1 MANQKEMI
9 VLQRFPNRIEAEM
22 AEGALHAAE
31 IDAMVSAD
39 DAGGVE
45 PGLWTQGIRL
55 LVWQEDADR
64 ARAVLL
70 GVSDEQGVGS
80 TSEDREDPDE

>member
-1 MANQKEMI
+1 MADPKSEMI
-9 VLQRFPNRIEAEM
+9 VLQTFPNRVEADM
-22 AEGALHAAE
+22 AEGALRAAE

-55 LVWQEDADR
+55 LVWREDADR
-64 ARAVLL
+64 AREVLM
-70 GVSDEQGVGS
+70 GS
-80 TSEDREDPDE
+80 ANDPDITEESRP

>member
-1 MANQKEMI
+1 MTNPKPEM
-9 VLQRFPNRIEAEM
+9 VVVRTFPNRIEAEM
-22 AEGALHAAE
+22 AEGALRAAD

-55 LVWQEDADR
+55 LVWQHDADR
-64 ARAVLL
+64 ARDVLL
-70 GVSDEQGVGS
+70 GSA
-80 TSEDREDPDE
+80 DREPNDD

>member
-1 MANQKEMI
+1 MPDQKSEMI
-9 VLQRFPNRIEAEM
+9 VLQTFPNRIEAEM

-31 IDAMVSAD
+31 VDAMVSAD

-55 LVWQEDADR
+55 LVWREDADR
-64 ARAVLL
+64 AREILL
-70 GVSDEQGVGS
+70 GSTTDPQVSDS
-80 TSEDREDPDE
+80 

>member
-1 MANQKEMI
+1 MAGEKSKMV
-9 VLQRFPNRIEAEM
+9 VLQTFPNRIEADM
-22 AEGALHAAE
+22 AEGALRASE

-45 PGLWTQGIRL
+45 PGLWMQGIRL

-64 ARAVLL
+64 AREVLL
-70 GVSDEQGVGS
+70 GSKKDG
-80 TSEDREDPDE
+80 

>member
-1 MANQKEMI
+1 MTNERSEMV
-9 VLQRFPNRIEAEM
+9 VLQTFPNRIEADM
-22 AEGALHAAE
+22 AEGALRAAE

-55 LVWQEDADR
+55 LVWREDVDR
-64 ARAVLL
+64 ARQVLL
-70 GVSDEQGVGS
+70 GPDDGLPSGSGDEPES
-80 TSEDREDPDE
+80 